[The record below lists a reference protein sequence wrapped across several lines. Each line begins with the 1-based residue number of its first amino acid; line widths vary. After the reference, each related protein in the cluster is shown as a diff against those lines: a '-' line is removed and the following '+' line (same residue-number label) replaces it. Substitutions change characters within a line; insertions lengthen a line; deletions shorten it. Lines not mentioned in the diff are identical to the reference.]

1 MKQCGSIF
9 FPCNLTRN
17 FVRLRRP
24 GENASN
30 QVHQISSGK
39 NKIFKKKLVRQNLFA
54 SPAKRKAF
62 PFFTY
67 WQFYQNFKFQ
77 VIDLFTSEAITMFL
91 FYTPKHQSAASG
103 QERFFKN
110 LTVVIF
116 FIFSPSV
123 S

>member
-1 MKQCGSIF
+1 M
-9 FPCNLTRN
+9 
-17 FVRLRRP
+17 
-24 GENASN
+24 
-30 QVHQISSGK
+30 HQIRYIKSLAGK
-39 NKIFKKKLVRQNLFA
+39 IKYLKKKLVRQNLFA

-91 FYTPKHQSAASG
+91 FTPKHQSAASG